1 MRTESAM
8 PLSIIILAAGQGT
21 RMKSSRPKV
30 MHAVA
35 GKPMIQHVVD
45 TSLAFEPDQIIVVV
59 GHRSDQICQ
68 LMKDQ
73 DLEFVEQ
80 VEQLGTGHAVAQC
93 LGVLKTGN
101 DVLVLYGDVPLL
113 SLDTIRTLVHET
125 EGSTVNILSFL
136 PENPHGYGR
145 IQRSASGSVEAII
158 EEKDASTEEKKI
170 RESNSGILFIDGKN
184 VRHLIEKLDKNN
196 AQSEYYLTD
205 VVKHSVQQG
214 LKVSAITC
222 SEIDEVYGVNNQAQL
237 AEVER
242 IYRRRK
248 AEKLMQQ
255 GVKLYD
261 PERID
266 VRGTLQVGSDVEIDI
281 NCVFEGNV
289 TLADNV
295 RIGANC
301 VIRNTT
307 IGAGSVILP
316 MTNIDEAIIGRQV
329 SIGPFSRI
337 RPGTEC
343 ADNVKIGNFVETK
356 NSQIGTGS
364 KVSHLSYIGDTE
376 MGVKVNIGAGTITC
390 NYDGVNKF
398 KTIIEDGVFVGSDTQ
413 LVAPVKIARGSTI
426 GAGSTITGDTP
437 ADKLTLSRSKQV
449 TIDTWKKPVKKIRE

>member
-1 MRTESAM
+1 M

-30 MHAVA
+30 MHALA
-35 GKPMIQHVVD
+35 GKPMIEHVVD
-45 TSLAFEPDQIIVVV
+45 TSLALEPDQIILVV
-59 GHRSDQICQ
+59 GHQSDQIRQ
-68 LMKDQ
+68 LMKDRS
-73 DLEFVEQ
+73 LEFVEQ

-93 LGVLKTGN
+93 LEVLKTGN

-113 SLDTIRTLVHET
+113 TLETIQALVRED
-125 EGSTVNILSFL
+125 EGSTVKVLSFL
-136 PENPHGYGR
+136 AENPYGYGR
-145 IQRSASGSVEAII
+145 IQRSSDGSVEAIV
-158 EEKDASTEEKKI
+158 EEKDASIEQRKI
-170 RESNSGILFIDGKN
+170 CESNSGILFIDGKKI
-184 VRHLIEKLDKNN
+184 RYLIEKLDKDN

-222 SEIDEVYGVNNQAQL
+222 SEPDEVYGVNNQAQL
-237 AEVER
+237 AEVEK
-242 IYRRRK
+242 IYRRRQ

-266 VRGTLQVGSDVEIDI
+266 VRGILQVGSDVEIDI

-295 RIGANC
+295 RISANC

-307 IGAGSVILP
+307 IGSGSVILP
-316 MTNIDEAIIGRQV
+316 MTSIDEAIIGRQV

-343 ADNVKIGNFVETK
+343 ADGVKIGNFVEAK
-356 NSQIGTGS
+356 KAQIGVGS
-364 KVSHLSYIGDTE
+364 KVSHLSYIGDAE
-376 MGVKVNIGAGTITC
+376 LGAGVNIGAGTITC

-398 KTIIEDGVFVGSDTQ
+398 KTIIEDDVFVGSDTQ

-426 GAGSTITGDTP
+426 GAGSTITRDTP
-437 ADKLTLSRSKQV
+437 ADRLTLSRSKQV